1 MGVLLLVIFVILFII
16 GVPIAFGIGGS
27 ALIAM
32 IIERGLD
39 FDVSILVQRSV
50 SGIDNFLLLAVPLFI
65 YAGKMMNTGG
75 ITTRI
80 FEFAKAMVGSL
91 RGGLGHVNVFA
102 SVIFAGMTGTAVAD
116 AAGLG
121 AVELK
126 AMKDAGYKDDFA
138 VAITGASSTV
148 GPIIPPSVPLVIYG
162 LMTGVSIGGILIAG
176 IVPGLI
182 LALALSITIF
192 IYAKKTNMPKGEPF
206 KIKVAW
212 NSFRHAFFPLL
223 TPLIIIVGMVSGVFT
238 PTEAAAIAAA
248 YATILSTMVYK
259 EITWGGVWKV
269 MKETAIESG
278 AIMLIVSMSMI
289 FGYLITLSGITETLV
304 AALGEI
310 STNPIVIGLILM
322 AFFLF
327 LGCFM
332 EATAA
337 ITILSPVLLPI
348 FAFASIDPMHFG
360 IVMVITMM
368 IGLLT
373 PPFGMVLFVLNRLS
387 GLSVFRVS
395 KAVLPY
401 VIALIIATIILIIF
415 PEITLFLPNLLL

>member
-1 MGVLLLVIFVILFII
+1 MGILLLVIFVILFII

-80 FEFAKAMVGSL
+80 FEFAKAVVGSL

-126 AMKDAGYKDDFA
+126 AMKDAGYKDEFA

-182 LALALSITIF
+182 LALALSITIS

-212 NSFRHAFFPLL
+212 NGFRHAFFPLL

-259 EITWGGVWKV
+259 EVTWGGVWKI

-310 STNPIVIGLILM
+310 STDPIVVGLILM
-322 AFFLF
+322 VFFLF

-348 FAFASIDPMHFG
+348 FAFSSIDPMHFG

-373 PPFGMVLFVLNRLS
+373 PPFGMVIFVLNRLS
-387 GLSVFRVS
+387 GLSVSRVS

-401 VIALIIATIILIIF
+401 VIALIIATVILIIF